1 VIRQLVDKDGSS
13 STLVAF
19 QELNTAVNACFLER
33 TIFHTQEVYVL
44 KSKNMKNVK
53 KLKEK
58 LDLRFL
64 YGEETSYAE
73 KE

>member
-13 STLVAF
+13 STLVASL
-19 QELNTAVNACFLER
+19 ELNTDVNACFLDM
-33 TIFHTQEVYVL
+33 TNFHTQEVYVL
-44 KSKNMKNVK
+44 KNKSMRNVK

-58 LDLRFL
+58 LELRFL
-64 YGEETSYAE
+64 YGVETSFAE